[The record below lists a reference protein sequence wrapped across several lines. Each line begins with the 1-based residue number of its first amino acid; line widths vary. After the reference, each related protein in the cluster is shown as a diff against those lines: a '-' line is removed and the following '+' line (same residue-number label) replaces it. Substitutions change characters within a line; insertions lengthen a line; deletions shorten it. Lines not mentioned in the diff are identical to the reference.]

1 MENIENIPM
10 RRERIVTAKPN
21 FGWGHLLLKES
32 LLTSVQ
38 NMLVYVDGVFCSNS
52 DAKISVFD
60 HGLLYGDG
68 IFEGIC
74 VYEGRIFRLEEHLK
88 RLYESARTIGLR
100 IPLTPAQFETAIVET
115 VKRNKLKD
123 GYIRPVV
130 TRGVGKLGLDPKNC
144 QKPSVIIIPQNA
156 ESYPLLTA
164 GRKPARAIVSSIRRT
179 PSYSLP
185 ASAKTLNYLNNI
197 LAKQQATYAG
207 VDEAIMLD
215 WMGFVSEG
223 TGDNLFIVRRG
234 VLSTPPLHSS
244 VLGGITRQVVLEVA
258 QALGISSEERELTIH
273 DLYNADEAFFAST
286 SLEIQPVIEI
296 DGRIV
301 GDGTEGQFTT
311 RIRERFNQTK
321 RTEGTQA
328 L

>member
-1 MENIENIPM
+1 MKQNHNC
-10 RRERIVTAKPN
+10 RE
-21 FGWGHLLLKES
+21 GHLLLKES

-38 NMLVYVDGVFCSNS
+38 NMLVYIDGVFCPSS

-74 VYEGRIFRLEEHLK
+74 VYEGRIFRLDQHLK
-88 RLYESARTIGLR
+88 RLYESAKTIGLQ
-100 IPLTPAQFETAIVET
+100 IPLTPAQFEAAIVET
-115 VKRNKLKD
+115 VERNRLRD
-123 GYIRPVV
+123 GYIRPIV

-156 ESYPLLTA
+156 KSYPLLTA

-234 VLSTPPLHSS
+234 VLLTPPLHSS
-244 VLGGITRQVVLEVA
+244 VLGGITRQVVLEAA

-296 DGRIV
+296 DGRVV
-301 GDGTEGQFTT
+301 GDGTEGQFTK
-311 RIRERFNQTK
+311 RIREKFNETK
-321 RTEGTQA
+321 QTEGTQA
-328 L
+328 LQ